1 MLEYIKGIITE
12 NTPTYVVVEAG
23 NLGYIINIPL
33 STFSRLQNCS
43 GEIKLW
49 LHQVIREDAW
59 TLYGFFTT
67 RERELFRLLIGVSG
81 VGPGTA
87 SLILSSLSPAELE
100 LTISSGD
107 HSRLKGV
114 KGIGAKTA
122 QRIIVDLK
130 DKIKPSEETLLLSGD
145 AILPASNS
153 EVYEEALAALTVLG
167 YPRPA
172 CQKAL
177 RRIFDADPAIKVE
190 AAIKQAFTMM

>member
-1 MLEYIKGIITE
+1 MLEYIKGTITE

-23 NLGYIINIPL
+23 SLGYLINIPL
-33 STFSRLQNCS
+33 STFTPLQNCS
-43 GEIKLW
+43 GEVKLW
-49 LHQVIREDAW
+49 LHEVIREDAR
-59 TLYGFFTT
+59 TLYGFYTT

-100 LTISSGD
+100 LTIAGGD
-107 HSRLKGV
+107 HTRLKGV

-130 DKIKPSEETLLLSGD
+130 DKIKPSEETLLLNGD
-145 AILPASNS
+145 SPLPSANS

-177 RRIFDADPAIKVE
+177 RRIFDADPSVKVE

>member
-1 MLEYIKGIITE
+1 MLEYIKGTITE

-23 NLGYIINIPL
+23 SLGYLINIPL
-33 STFSRLQNCS
+33 STFTPLQNCS
-43 GEIKLW
+43 GEVKLW
-49 LHQVIREDAW
+49 LHEVIREDAQ
-59 TLYGFFTT
+59 TLYGFYTT

-100 LTISSGD
+100 LTIAGGD
-107 HSRLKGV
+107 HTRRKGV

-130 DKIKPSEETLLLSGD
+130 DKIKPSEETLLLNGD
-145 AILPASNS
+145 SPLPSATS

-177 RRIFDADPAIKVE
+177 RRIFDADPSVKVE

>member
-23 NLGYIINIPL
+23 NLGYLINIPL

-145 AILPASNS
+145 AILPTSNS

>member
-23 NLGYIINIPL
+23 NLGYLINIPL

-81 VGPGTA
+81 IGPGTA